1 MFSGLHRIS
10 LREDVMCGR
19 YRLSR
24 RKQLIA
30 EYFDTVDEIDSE
42 PRYNIAPTQNVGII
56 RQDRQQPV
64 RKFSLVRWGLIPY
77 WAKDPS
83 IGQKMINARSE
94 TVVDKPAFR
103 EAFQSRRCLLP
114 ADGFYEWVRHE
125 VACVIVRRAPP
136 TGPAIPLAVL
146 YEV

>member
-1 MFSGLHRIS
+1 
-10 LREDVMCGR
+10 MCGR

-30 EYFDTVDEIDSE
+30 EYFDTVDEMHWE

-56 RQDRQQPV
+56 RQDRQHPV

-94 TVVDKPAFR
+94 TVLEKPAFR
-103 EAFQSRRCLLP
+103 EAFQNRRCQVP

-125 VACVIVRRAPP
+125 VACVIVRRGP
-136 TGPAIPLAVL
+136 TDRTCHPIGGTLRGVAIRKRIV
-146 YEV
+146 